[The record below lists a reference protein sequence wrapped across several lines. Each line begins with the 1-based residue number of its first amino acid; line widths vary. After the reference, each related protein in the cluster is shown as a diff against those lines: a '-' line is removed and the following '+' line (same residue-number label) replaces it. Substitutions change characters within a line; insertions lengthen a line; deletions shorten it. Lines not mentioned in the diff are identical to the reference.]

1 MAYDYVNK
9 VDLLHTLNTIQ
20 SYLTQ
25 YLAAKQDT
33 ETGKGLSTNDF
44 TDALKTKLENLV
56 QVVVDSALS
65 STSENPVQNKVIQ
78 AALNNKANSANAALT
93 GTPTAPTAT
102 AGDSSTQIATTAFVA
117 AAIAAAISGI
127 TGIHFEVVQALPATG
142 SENTIYLAANGSGTS
157 QNIYNEYI
165 WLTDSNT
172 FEMIGTTA
180 VDLSNY
186 VQKSEMVAI
195 TTAEI
200 DAMFVN
206 W

>member
-1 MAYDYVNK
+1 M
-9 VDLLHTLNTIQ
+9 
-20 SYLTQ
+20 
-25 YLAAKQDT
+25 
-33 ETGKGLSTNDF
+33 
-44 TDALKTKLENLV
+44 KTKLENLV

-127 TGIHFEVVQALPATG
+127 TGIHFEVVLALPATG

>member
-1 MAYDYVNK
+1 MAYNYADKADMIYLVNK
-9 VDLLHTLNTIQ
+9 IKT
-20 SYLTQ
+20 YLTQ

-33 ETGKGLSTNDF
+33 ETGKGLTTNDF
-44 TDALKTKLENLV
+44 TNELKSKLDGLV
-56 QVVVDSALS
+56 QIIVDEALS
-65 STSENPVQNKVIQ
+65 SSSENPVQNKVIK
-78 AALNNKANSANAALT
+78 AALDDKANSANAALT
-93 GTPTAPTAT
+93 GTPTAPTAI

-117 AAIAAAISGI
+117 SAIASAISGI
-127 TGIHFEVVQALPATG
+127 TGIHFEVVQSLPATG
-142 SENTIYLAANGSGTS
+142 SENTIYLVANGSSTS

-165 WLTDSNT
+165 WLTDSST

-200 DAMFVN
+200 DAMFAD